1 VTAYVVK
8 RLAMTLVVVVLTMV
22 FLASLVH
29 IVPGDPVTIILGPRA
44 TEALSAQVR
53 EEMELDKPVPVQVFN
68 FVARAF
74 QGDLGTDFA
83 SRLPVTEIVG
93 SALPHTIILAIVSL
107 ALATV
112 VGVPLGVYAAT
123 HPNSW
128 IDRVTAIVSVS
139 MITLPA
145 FVAGL
150 VLLLVFSVYLDW
162 LPAIGAGSL
171 SDPVDYA
178 RHLILPAVA
187 LAITWI
193 GYLARLVR
201 TSMLEVLGSP
211 YIRTAAAFGLKR
223 PVIYYKYAL
232 KNALVPT
239 VAVLGVGLG
248 SLVGTAVF
256 VEVIFTRPGLG
267 TLLVDSIQTRNY
279 PVVRGAVLLIALIVV
294 LANLLADLTYRY
306 LDPRIRLEG
315 RRT

>member
-1 VTAYVVK
+1 
-8 RLAMTLVVVVLTMV
+8 MTLVVVVLTMV

-150 VLLLVFSVYLDW
+150 VLLL
-162 LPAIGAGSL
+162 
-171 SDPVDYA
+171 A
-178 RHLILPAVA
+178 R
-187 LAITWI
+187 
-193 GYLARLVR
+193 GK
-201 TSMLEVLGSP
+201 M
-211 YIRTAAAFGLKR
+211 
-223 PVIYYKYAL
+223 
-232 KNALVPT
+232 
-239 VAVLGVGLG
+239 
-248 SLVGTAVF
+248 
-256 VEVIFTRPGLG
+256 VE
-267 TLLVDSIQTRNY
+267 
-279 PVVRGAVLLIALIVV
+279 
-294 LANLLADLTYRY
+294 NL
-306 LDPRIRLEG
+306 
-315 RRT
+315 